1 MKVGDM
7 CNREVVYIDR
17 AEGVIAAAKV
27 MRERHV
33 GDLVVVDGSVDA
45 RAPIGLLTDR
55 DLVVSALAQDAADL
69 TRLLVGDLLTRAVV
83 SVSEDAAVAEA
94 LRLMRVHG
102 VRRLPVLDARGG
114 LVGLVT
120 SDDVIEFLAEQ
131 LSDLALIS
139 TSQRRR
145 EEKLRP

>member
-1 MKVGDM
+1 M
-7 CNREVVYIDR
+7 CNREVIYIDR
-17 AEGVIAAAKV
+17 AEGVIGAAKV

-33 GDLVVVDGSVDA
+33 GDLVVVDASVDA

-102 VRRLPVLDARGG
+102 VRRLPVLDADGG

>member
-1 MKVGDM
+1 M
-7 CNREVVYIDR
+7 CNREVIYIDR
-17 AEGVIAAAKV
+17 AEGVIGAAKV

-33 GDLVVVDGSVDA
+33 GDLVVVDASVDA

-102 VRRLPVLDARGG
+102 VRRLPVLDASGG